1 MTFFMIQKSHKRHI
15 DTFIKNT
22 MEYLLTIYFILWI
35 IINLYLK
42 KLFRN
47 SLKKDNPYREVK
59 FLVTF
64 SLILFIIS
72 FISLMI
78 FKYPFGIIGIFLL
91 IQSAVSYSFGRSL
104 IKKKKMI

>member
-1 MTFFMIQKSHKRHI
+1 MNYFMIMF
-15 DTFIKNT
+15 FI
-22 MEYLLTIYFILWI
+22 FWI
-35 IINLYLK
+35 MINLFLK
-42 KLFRN
+42 RIFRI
-47 SLKKDNPYREVK
+47 SLKKDKPHNEIK
-59 FLVTF
+59 FLIIF

>member
-1 MTFFMIQKSHKRHI
+1 MNYLMIVFFI
-15 DTFIKNT
+15 F
-22 MEYLLTIYFILWI
+22 WI
-35 IINLYLK
+35 AINLFLK
-42 KLFRN
+42 TMFKM
-47 SLKKDNPYREVK
+47 SLKKDKPYNEIK
-59 FLVTF
+59 FLIIF